1 MAVRPLMQIT
11 DAAAARVKTLVEK
24 SEGKAMG
31 LRVGV
36 KNGGCAGM
44 SYVVELAEEA
54 RPGETLVEEKG
65 ARVLVEPKAILFLIG
80 ARMDFV
86 TTKLSA
92 TFTFEN
98 PNETASCGCGESVS
112 LTEAAPEAVAAF
124 SA

>member
-1 MAVRPLMQIT
+1 MAVRPLMLIT
-11 DAAAARVKTLVEK
+11 DAAAARIKTLVEK
-24 SEGKAMG
+24 SEGKAIG

-44 SYVVELAEEA
+44 SYTVELAEEA
-54 RPGETLVEEKG
+54 RTGETLVEEKG
-65 ARVLVEPKAILFLIG
+65 VKVLVEPKAVLFLIG

-86 TTKLSA
+86 TSKLSA

-98 PNETASCGCGESVS
+98 PNETASCGCGESVA
-112 LTEAAPEAVAAF
+112 LTEAAPESLAGL

>member
-11 DAAAARVKTLVEK
+11 DAAAARVKALVEK
-24 SEGKAMG
+24 SESKALG

-44 SYVVELAEEA
+44 SYTVELADEA

-65 ARVLVEPKAILFLIG
+65 AKVLVEPKAILFLIG

-86 TTKLSA
+86 TSKLSA

-98 PNETASCGCGESVS
+98 PNETASCGCGESVT
-112 LTEAAPEAVAAF
+112 LTEAAPEALAGL